1 MSSLFEVGATDIV
14 IIVLAAYVIYRLFFK
29 RADPVPPPPKRIP
42 PLKKQDMTLEELRK
56 YDGVQDEHILLALL
70 GNIYDVSRGRDFYGP
85 EGPYGPLAGHDATRA
100 FATFDHK
107 NVKEDY
113 DDISDLTASDLE
125 DAKEW
130 VEKLAY
136 KYPVVGKLIRPGEER
151 TDYGDAMAVIG

>member
-70 GNIYDVSRGRDFYGP
+70 GNVMFFVVVQELNLPDSLQIYDVSRGRDFYGP

-107 NVKEDY
+107 NVSPY
-113 DDISDLTASDLE
+113 LLQCT
-125 DAKEW
+125 
-130 VEKLAY
+130 
-136 KYPVVGKLIRPGEER
+136 
-151 TDYGDAMAVIG
+151 